1 MNKGLKSA
9 GTIFLGL
16 LVGQLV
22 LSLLISVVT
31 LIVGLITWGSPTP
44 LALTIAT
51 GLICCYLW
59 YHLGWSTVDA
69 DQLHRGG
76 MISAVI
82 IWTLLTSLMINVYLI
97 FLPQQLAGGMIR
109 EIAEAVNYDS
119 RWWFYDFWDWPIG
132 SLLLSASFAF
142 GLSRK
147 IKKLK
152 AAPQAKEE
160 NV

>member
-1 MNKGLKSA
+1 
-9 GTIFLGL
+9 
-16 LVGQLV
+16 
-22 LSLLISVVT
+22 
-31 LIVGLITWGSPTP
+31 
-44 LALTIAT
+44 
-51 GLICCYLW
+51 
-59 YHLGWSTVDA
+59 
-69 DQLHRGG
+69 
-76 MISAVI
+76 
-82 IWTLLTSLMINVYLI
+82 MINVYLI

-119 RWWFYDFWDWPIG
+119 RMWFYDLWDWPIG
-132 SLLLSASFAF
+132 SLMLSASFAF